1 MALRSG
7 LVKPS
12 GPKRNMESKGLIVDA
27 AISILETQGYTKFS
41 IEKVARTAGV
51 GKQTIYR
58 WWPTKAE
65 LILEIFDSYL
75 CPPIPE
81 YDGTTSLQEH
91 LKKYLFIFAQD
102 LSSPACTQAYIGLI
116 AENGVNSDSKD
127 LSSKLVYEPR
137 IKAFLDSLELAIS
150 LGEIPP
156 KKDAP
161 YIASMIYGPIFHR
174 IFVANSQVSVDLINA
189 IVDQFFNTLRAS

>member
-1 MALRSG
+1 MALRNG

-12 GPKRNMESKGLIVDA
+12 GPKRNMESKGLIIDA

-58 WWPTKAE
+58 WWPTKPE
-65 LILEIFDSYL
+65 LILDVFNSYL
-75 CPPIPE
+75 LPPIPE

-102 LSSPACTQAYIGLI
+102 LYLPACTQAYIGLM
-116 AENGVNSDSKD
+116 AEKSVNSDFKD
-127 LSSKLVYEPR
+127 LTLKLVYEPR
-137 IKAFLDSLELAIS
+137 IRAVSNSLELAIS

-156 KKDAP
+156 KDTP

-174 IFVANSQVSVDLINA
+174 IFVANSEVSVDLINT
-189 IVDQFFNTLRAS
+189 IVDQLFITLRAS